1 MSKFKIYEFTVPE
14 PNLEVVVTIERF
26 VLKFDENGKLLMGE
40 DNPALGRAMA
50 NFSHE
55 VFKEVDMGEEEQHE
69 TTVPT
74 VLKCAECEFEAANKS
89 GLSAHIRAK
98 HPKE

>member
-26 VLKFDENGKLLMGE
+26 VLKFDENGKLIMGE

-50 NFSHE
+50 NFQHE
-55 VFKEVDMGEEEQHE
+55 VIKEVDMEGELEKQY
-69 TTVPT
+69 
-74 VLKCAECEFEAANKS
+74 KCSKCGFEAANK
-89 GLSAHIRAK
+89 GELLAHYRNI